1 MLVYKIDILKEL
13 KLAGYNTNRI
23 RKEKLISESSLQNI
37 RRGVMVRP
45 DTLDAL
51 CRLLEV
57 QPGQVI
63 RYYSDIDYDNRLNAG
78 QLAPYEINKEY
89 VEQKENSK

>member
-1 MLVYKIDILKEL
+1 MIAYKIDVLQEL

-23 RKEKLISESSLQNI
+23 RKEKLIAEGSLQNI
-37 RRGVMVRP
+37 RRGVIVRAS
-45 DTLDAL
+45 TLDVI
-51 CRLLEV
+51 CRLLEM
-57 QPGQVI
+57 QPGQII

>member
-1 MLVYKIDILKEL
+1 MLVYRIDVLQEL

-23 RKEKLISESSLQNI
+23 RKEKLIAEGSLQNI
-37 RRGVMVRP
+37 RRGIMVRP
-45 DTLDAL
+45 NTLDVI

-63 RYYSDIDYDNRLNAG
+63 RYYSDIDYDNRLKAG
-78 QLAPYEINKEY
+78 QLAPYEINKDYTKGE
-89 VEQKENSK
+89 